1 MMDGLLIFLLFA
13 VLTIISII
21 LRTQKNLKS
30 GDLEKVKK
38 SNITSLVCCSI
49 IVIGILVKIFTS

>member
-1 MMDGLLIFLLFA
+1 MDGLLAFLLTA
-13 VLTIISII
+13 VLIPISTI
-21 LRTQKNLKS
+21 LRTQKSLMS
-30 GDLEKVKK
+30 GDLEKAKK

>member
-1 MMDGLLIFLLFA
+1 MNGLLTFLLTA
-13 VLTIISII
+13 VLITISTI
-21 LRTQKNLKS
+21 LRTQKSLKS
-30 GDLEKVKK
+30 GDLEKAKK

>member
-1 MMDGLLIFLLFA
+1 MDGLITFLLTA
-13 VLTIISII
+13 VLITISTI
-21 LRTQKNLKS
+21 LRTQKSLKS
-30 GDLEKVKK
+30 GDLEKAKK

>member
-1 MMDGLLIFLLFA
+1 MDGLLTFLLTA
-13 VLTIISII
+13 VLITISTI
-21 LRTQKNLKS
+21 LRTQKSLKS
-30 GDLEKVKK
+30 GDLEKAKK